1 MLFRSNAIR
10 LWEPELLETQ
20 RRWMESAFANGRQL
34 VVEPWLERVVDFS
47 VQLEM
52 ESSGLKLIGYT
63 GLINDAKG
71 QFQANT
77 AAPNFA
83 RALPPAVLACFRE
96 QPDASALLRRSF
108 NALVT
113 RLEAELKSAE
123 YRGPVGIDAF
133 VYREPDGRCRLKPIV
148 EINPRYTM
156 GRLTLE
162 LMKRIA
168 PGAQGR
174 FQLVSRATLR
184 AEGVPDF
191 VSYARRLGERHP
203 LRLEGEPIS
212 KIRSGAVCLN
222 DPATA
227 QAVLAVFHV
236 GGDVRSL

>member
-1 MLFRSNAIR
+1 MAQNSTQGAKNGYRHQYAVFAGMVVLFLVLPYVIYPVFLMQA
-10 LWEPELLETQ
+10 LCFALFAC
-20 RRWMESAFANGRQL
+20 AFNL
-34 VVEPWLERVVDFS
+34 
-47 VQLEM
+47 
-52 ESSGLKLIGYT
+52 LIGYT

-123 YRGPVGIDAF
+123 YRGPVGVDAF
-133 VYREPDGRCRLKPIV
+133 VYREPDGRCRLKPVV

-162 LMKRIA
+162 LMKRVA

-174 FQLVSRATLR
+174 FRLLNAATLK
-184 AEGVPDF
+184 AAGHADF
-191 VSYARRLGERHP
+191 VSYARHLGEQSP
-203 LRLEGEPIS
+203 LRLEGDPVP
-212 KIRSGAVCLN
+212 KIRSGAICLN
-222 DPATA
+222 DPARA

-236 GGDVRSL
+236 GDDVRSL